1 VLAARWPSDQ
11 RTRRHGRVEG
21 LGLRRHVR
29 NHNQTPIAELGSA
42 QTPGVSS
49 TGADGML
56 GRHEVRRLRVG
67 RSRHLADICRCAEH
81 RMPQLAEESARR
93 ARRSPVT
100 VEPCARREWVNGA
113 ESGEGR
119 EATFPLV

>member
-11 RTRRHGRVEG
+11 RSGCHGRVEG
-21 LGLRRHVR
+21 VGLRRHVR
-29 NHNQTPIAELGSA
+29 NHNQTPIAELVSA
-42 QTPGVSS
+42 QTPRVSS

-56 GRHEVRRLRVG
+56 GWHEVRWLRVG

-93 ARRSPVT
+93 ARRSLVT
-100 VEPCARREWVNGA
+100 VGPCARREWVYGA
-113 ESGEGR
+113 ESGGVR
-119 EATFPLV
+119 EATLPLV